1 MFGIKKEGTKKEGTM
16 DLKTSKLAVK
26 KVISGEK
33 GKSKVRIMFFEV
45 KVQERWVLLMKL
57 EVNLEKTAEIKYL
70 EAKKQETSL
79 RVIYLQVSKLE
90 KR

>member
-1 MFGIKKEGTKKEGTM
+1 M
-16 DLKTSKLAVK
+16 K

-33 GKSKVRIMFFEV
+33 GKTKVRIMFFEI

-70 EAKKQETSL
+70 EAKKKETSL